1 MSLATVIIIV
11 TFVTA
16 AVGSYPIWRKWIA
29 SLTQSEKAKYLGER
43 ISAPKVMSDDLKAYD
58 GNTIE
63 AQSSS
68 RINEEAK
75 KYAAKLKQYDADVN
89 DIATRYAYAI
99 MERIHH
105 FATTTVFLS
114 GRFFIYSDEVKRLP
128 KYLLTYEKFLTG
140 KESSI
145 TTISRIANEI
155 IRILIRNHY
164 KCGKTCSSVTDS
176 YIFVHWGPECSYA
189 AYDKFKAPDTVIK

>member
-1 MSLATVIIIV
+1 
-11 TFVTA
+11 
-16 AVGSYPIWRKWIA
+16 
-29 SLTQSEKAKYLGER
+29 
-43 ISAPKVMSDDLKAYD
+43 MSDDLKAYD

-68 RINEEAK
+68 RINEEK

-114 GRFFIYSDEVKRLP
+114 GRFFIYSDAIAERSRM
-128 KYLLTYEKFLTG
+128 
-140 KESSI
+140 SS
-145 TTISRIANEI
+145 R
-155 IRILIRNHY
+155 
-164 KCGKTCSSVTDS
+164 
-176 YIFVHWGPECSYA
+176 
-189 AYDKFKAPDTVIK
+189 